1 MKDIV
6 DQLIDLAHAI
16 SLGHDEDGDEGVHR
30 AAAAEITR
38 LRALVTPRPIET
50 APEVED
56 VLVWDGESW
65 CMGLFGLCY
74 YTQNYRWLVDG
85 YQSENPLDY
94 YQPCEPTYWLPLP
107 PAPIKETK

>member
-1 MKDIV
+1 MN
-6 DQLIDLAHAI
+6 
-16 SLGHDEDGDEGVHR
+16 DEIR
-30 AAAAEITR
+30 AMIEE
-38 LRALVTPRPIET
+38 LRASRWVDPTFVAALIESLTNELDTLSEQTTPRPIET